1 MRKKRRNTGGYD
13 DETDEARDTSPVGG
27 SPRNV
32 LFVCSKNQWRSPTAE
47 RVWRKHPALAVRSAG
62 TSPNARRVLGPD
74 DLAWA
79 DIVLVME
86 EKHRRRIAEAF
97 PHSETQVVV
106 LDVPDR
112 YTFMDPELVTELE
125 EAVGA
130 VLGLRP
136 PGR

>member
-1 MRKKRRNTGGYD
+1 M
-13 DETDEARDTSPVGG
+13 
-27 SPRNV
+27 
-32 LFVCSKNQWRSPTAE
+32 CSKNQWRSPTAE

-62 TSPNARRVLGPD
+62 TSQNARRVLGPD

-97 PHSETQVVV
+97 PHVQAPIVV

-112 YTFMDPELVTELE
+112 YTFMDPELVAELE

-136 PGR
+136 PRR

>member
-1 MRKKRRNTGGYD
+1 VRKATRRIPSHDDDGG
-13 DETDEARDTSPVGG
+13 DEPPAR
-27 SPRNV
+27 RNV

-47 RVWRKHPALAVRSAG
+47 RVWRKHPSVSVRSAG
-62 TSPNARRVLGPD
+62 TSPSARRVLGLA

-79 DIVLVME
+79 DVVLVME
-86 EKHRRRIAEAF
+86 EQHRRRIAEAF
-97 PHSETQVVV
+97 PESEAEVVV
-106 LDVPDR
+106 LDIPDR

-130 VLGLRP
+130 ALGLRP